1 MRRFVYMNVSKK
13 DILYAFYMI
22 LCSSLMA
29 LIYNYFSS
37 AGIPVLY
44 QNNTI
49 ISDKTDSITAPEI
62 VRYYSSENKSI
73 IIDARSEDLFKEGH
87 IPGALSCPVYD
98 FDENI
103 TRLKKQFG
111 LTQNIVV
118 YCSDVHCSD
127 SRTLANKL
135 IKEGYINVRTYPG
148 GFSEW
153 QHKGYPVQ
161 KK

>member
-1 MRRFVYMNVSKK
+1 
-13 DILYAFYMI
+13 MI

-44 QNNTI
+44 QNNI
-49 ISDKTDSITAPEI
+49 IILDKTDSVTSSEI
-62 VRYYSSENKSI
+62 LRYYSAESRSR
-73 IIDARSEDLFKEGH
+73 IIDAGSEDLFKEGH

-98 FDENI
+98 FYKNI
-103 TRLKKQFG
+103 TRLKKQIG

-118 YCSDVHCSD
+118 YCSDVHCPD
-127 SRTLANKL
+127 SRTLAYRL
-135 IKEGYINVRTYPG
+135 IKEGCINVRIYPG

-153 QHKGYPVQ
+153 QHRGYPIQ